1 MNIIADIL
9 IIVYNSNII
18 SLITI
23 YMKKG
28 FVTNIEKDTL
38 ENNNF
43 RKVLYTTKHGQVVV
57 MSLLP
62 NEEIGME
69 VHETV
74 DQFFRIDSGEG
85 KVIIDGEEAR
95 IEDGFAVVVPAGS
108 QHNVI
113 NTSSDKP
120 LKLYTI
126 YMPPH
131 HKDGVIHVTK
141 VDAEVAETDGSDVY
155 EEK

>member
-1 MNIIADIL
+1 
-9 IIVYNSNII
+9 
-18 SLITI
+18 
-23 YMKKG
+23 MKKG

-43 RKVLYTTKHGQVVV
+43 RRVLYTSKHGQIVV

-85 KVIIDGEEAR
+85 KVIIDGEEAN

-108 QHNVI
+108 MHNVI

-131 HKDGVIHVTK
+131 HKDGIIHKTK
-141 VDAEVAETDGSDVY
+141 AEAEIAEHDGSDVY
-155 EEK
+155 EG

>member
-1 MNIIADIL
+1 M
-9 IIVYNSNII
+9 
-18 SLITI
+18 
-23 YMKKG
+23 KG
-28 FVTNIEKDTL
+28 FVKNIEQETL

-43 RKVLYTTKHGQVVV
+43 RKVLYTSQHGQVVV

-69 VHETV
+69 VHKYT
-74 DQFFRIDSGEG
+74 DQFFRVDSGEG
-85 KVIIDGEEAR
+85 KVIMDGEESV
-95 IEDGFAVVVPAGS
+95 ISDGFAVVVPAGTM
-108 QHNVI
+108 HNVI

-131 HKDGVIHVTK
+131 HVDGTVHATK
-141 VDAEVAETDGSDVY
+141 ALAEADTEDHL
-155 EEK
+155 

>member
-1 MNIIADIL
+1 MYYQLNIK
-9 IIVYNSNII
+9 N
-18 SLITI
+18 
-23 YMKKG
+23 MKKG
-28 FVTNIEKDTL
+28 FVTNIESDTL
-38 ENNNF
+38 ANNNF
-43 RKVLYTTKHGQVVV
+43 RKVIFTSKYGQVVL

-69 VHETV
+69 VHEVT

-85 KVIIDGEEAR
+85 KVIIDGEEA
-95 IEDGFAVVVPAGS
+95 IIGNGSAVVVPAGS

-113 NTSSDKP
+113 NTSSENP

-131 HKDGVIHVTK
+131 HRDGVIHATK
-141 VDAEVAETDGSDVY
+141 ADAEKDTTDEYQG
-155 EEK
+155 

>member
-1 MNIIADIL
+1 M
-9 IIVYNSNII
+9 
-18 SLITI
+18 
-23 YMKKG
+23 KG
-28 FVTNIEKDTL
+28 FVSNIEKDTL

-43 RKVLYTTKHGQVVV
+43 RKVLYTGTYGQVVV

-69 VHETV
+69 VHMDT

-85 KVIIDGEEAR
+85 KVIIDGEES
-95 IEDGFAVVVPAGS
+95 IVYDGFAVVVPAGAN
-108 QHNVI
+108 HNVI
-113 NTSSDKP
+113 NTSAIEA

-131 HKDGVIHVTK
+131 HKDGTVHSTK
-141 VDAEVAETDGSDVY
+141 AEAD
-155 EEK
+155 EEDHL